1 MISNSLS
8 LRQAILVAFFVL
20 GPALRGET
28 AEVQGS
34 VMTMNMYV
42 GANVNALLSA
52 SSSLAALKQAVDA
65 AYAQVL
71 ASNPP
76 ARVEKLAN
84 EIALRRPLLVG
95 LQEAF
100 LIRTG
105 KSTSPPTPATQVQV
119 DYLGMLLE
127 DLQTLGHPYMAV
139 ATLPGSDAQ
148 APGTTGQ
155 DVRVT
160 DQTVI
165 IAAQT
170 PELTI
175 KDQHVQH
182 FLINLPVPVPALGTT
197 VIDLKGW
204 ASVDAKINGG
214 TFRFVTTHLENLVP
228 GLPFSPA
235 AIELAQAA
243 ELVEVAAP
251 PDRAVIMAADFNA
264 NASNTSDPSNLTYK
278 LLVRGGTNGKFTDAW
293 KQLHPTD
300 PGNTCCQ
307 APDLKNQVSQLGEGE
322 RIDLVLYR
330 GPIQAVEASLAGNL
344 PTDRT
349 PTTPPLWPSD
359 HAALEVTFAAKT
371 GQ

>member
-1 MISNSLS
+1 MVRNRLS
-8 LRQAILVAFFVL
+8 LRLAVLVAFFVL
-20 GPALRGET
+20 SPALRGES
-28 AEVQGS
+28 AEVRGG

-42 GANVNALLSA
+42 GADVNAVLSA
-52 SSSLAALKQAVDA
+52 STSTALEQAVDA
-65 AYAQVL
+65 TYAQVL
-71 ASNPP
+71 ASNPR
-76 ARVEKLAN
+76 ARVEKLAE
-84 EIALRRPLLVG
+84 EIVARGPLLVG

-105 KSTSPPTPATQVQV
+105 KSTSRPTPATQVQV

-127 DLQTLGHPYMAV
+127 DLQNLGHPYAAV
-139 ATLPGSDAQ
+139 ATLPGIDAQ
-148 APGTTGQ
+148 APSTTGQ

-175 KDQHVQH
+175 TDQHVEN

-197 VIDLKGW
+197 LTDLKGW
-204 ASVDAKINGG
+204 ASVDAKIDDGA
-214 TFRFVTTHLENLVP
+214 FRFVTTHLENLVP
-228 GLPFSPA
+228 GLPFGGA
-235 AIELAQAA
+235 AIQLAQAA
-243 ELVEVAAP
+243 ELVEVAAA
-251 PDRAVIMAADFNA
+251 PDRPVIIAADFNA
-264 NASNTSDPSNLTYK
+264 NASSTSDPSNLTYK
-278 LLVRGGTNGKFTDAW
+278 LLVGGGTNGKFTDAW

-300 PGNTCCQ
+300 PGYTCCQ
-307 APDLKNQVSQLGEGE
+307 AANLQNPISQLSQ

-330 GPIQAVEASLAGNL
+330 GPIQAVEASLTGNL

-359 HAALEVTFAAKT
+359 HAALEATLAANT
-371 GQ
+371 GR

>member
-1 MISNSLS
+1 MVRNRRS
-8 LRQAILVAFFVL
+8 LRLAVLVGIFVL
-20 GPALRGET
+20 CPELRGET

-42 GANVNALLSA
+42 GADVKALLSA
-52 SSSLAALKQAVDA
+52 STLTALEQAVDA
-65 AYAQVL
+65 AYEQVL

-76 ARVEKLAN
+76 ARVEKLAE
-84 EIALRRPLLVG
+84 EIVARGPLLVG

-100 LIRTG
+100 VIRTG

-127 DLQTLGHPYMAV
+127 DLQNLGHPYVAV
-139 ATLPGSDAQ
+139 ATLPGIDAQ

-170 PELTI
+170 PELRIT
-175 KDQHVQH
+175 DQHVEN

-197 VIDLKGW
+197 LTNLKGW
-204 ASVDAKINGG
+204 ASVNAIINGG
-214 TFRFVTTHLENLVP
+214 AFRFVTTHLENLVP
-228 GLPFSPA
+228 GLPFGGA
-235 AIELAQAA
+235 AIQLAQAA
-243 ELVEVAAP
+243 ELVEVAAA
-251 PDRAVIMAADFNA
+251 PDRPVIMAADFNA
-264 NASNTSDPSNLTYK
+264 NASNRSDPSNVTYK
-278 LLVRGGTNGKFTDAW
+278 LLVRGGTNGIFTDAW

-300 PGNTCCQ
+300 PGYTCCQ
-307 APDLKNQVSQLGEGE
+307 AANLQNPVSQLSQ

-359 HAALEVTFAAKT
+359 HAALEATLAAKT
-371 GQ
+371 RH

>member
-1 MISNSLS
+1 VGIVRNRRR
-8 LRQAILVAFFVL
+8 LRLAVLVAFFVL
-20 GPALRGET
+20 GPALRAEP

-42 GANVNALLSA
+42 GADVTSLSSASTLSA
-52 SSSLAALKQAVDA
+52 LEQAVDA
-65 AYAQVL
+65 GYAQVL
-71 ASNPP
+71 ASNPR
-76 ARVEKLAN
+76 ARVEKLAE
-84 EIALRRPLLVG
+84 EIVARGPLLVG

-127 DLQTLGHPYMAV
+127 DLQNLGQPYVAV
-139 ATLPGSDAQ
+139 ATLPGIDAQ
-148 APGTTGQ
+148 APGTNGQ

-170 PELTI
+170 SELTI
-175 KDQHVQH
+175 THEHVEN
-182 FLINLPVPVPALGTT
+182 FLINLRVPIPALGTT
-197 VIDLKGW
+197 LTDLKGW
-204 ASVDAKINGG
+204 ASVDAEIDGG

-228 GLPFSPA
+228 GLPFGGA
-235 AIELAQAA
+235 AIQLAQAA
-243 ELVEVAAP
+243 ELVEVAAA
-251 PDRAVIMAADFNA
+251 PDRPLIMAADFNA
-264 NASNTSDPSNLTYK
+264 NASSASDPSNLTYK
-278 LLVRGGTNGKFTDAW
+278 LLVQGGTNGKFTDAW

-300 PGNTCCQ
+300 PGFTCCQ
-307 APDLKNQVSQLGEGE
+307 AANLQNPVSQLSQ

-344 PTDRT
+344 PADRT
-349 PTTPPLWPSD
+349 QTTPPLWPSD
-359 HAALEVTFAAKT
+359 HAALEATLASKS
-371 GQ
+371 GN

>member
-1 MISNSLS
+1 MVRNRLS
-8 LRQAILVAFFVL
+8 LRLAVLVAFFVL
-20 GPALRGET
+20 GPVLRGET

-42 GANVNALLSA
+42 GADVKALLSA
-52 SSSLAALKQAVDA
+52 STLTALEQAVDA

-76 ARVEKLAN
+76 ARVEKLAE
-84 EIALRRPLLVG
+84 EIVARGPLLVG

-105 KSTSPPTPATQVQV
+105 NSTPPTPATQVQV

-127 DLQTLGHPYMAV
+127 DLQNLGYPYVAV
-139 ATLPGSDAQ
+139 ATLPGIDAQ

-175 KDQHVQH
+175 THEHVEN
-182 FLINLPVPVPALGTT
+182 FLINLRVPIPALGTT
-197 VIDLKGW
+197 LTDLKGW
-204 ASVDAKINGG
+204 ASVDAKIEGG
-214 TFRFVTTHLENLVP
+214 AFRFVTTHLENLVP
-228 GLPFSPA
+228 GLPLGGA
-235 AIELAQAA
+235 AIQLAQAA
-243 ELVEVAAP
+243 ELVEVAAA
-251 PDRAVIMAADFNA
+251 PDRPVIMAADFNA
-264 NASNTSDPSNLTYK
+264 NASSTSDPSNLTYRV
-278 LLVRGGTNGKFTDAW
+278 LIRGGTNGKFTDAW

-300 PGNTCCQ
+300 PGFTCCQ
-307 APDLKNQVSQLGEGE
+307 AANLQNPVSQLSQ
-322 RIDLVLYR
+322 RTDLVLYR
-330 GPIQAVEASLAGNL
+330 GSIQAVEASLAGNL

-359 HAALEVTFAAKT
+359 HAALEATLAAKS
-371 GQ
+371 GN

>member
-1 MISNSLS
+1 MVRNRLS
-8 LRQAILVAFFVL
+8 LRLAVLVAFFAL
-20 GPALRGET
+20 SPALRGET

-42 GANVNALLSA
+42 GADVKTFLGASTLTALE
-52 SSSLAALKQAVDA
+52 QAVDA

-76 ARVEKLAN
+76 ARVEKLAE
-84 EIALRRPLLVG
+84 EIVARGSLLVG

-119 DYLGMLLE
+119 DYLGMLLQ
-127 DLQTLGHPYMAV
+127 DLQNLGHPYVAV
-139 ATLPGSDAQ
+139 ATLPGIDAQ
-148 APGTTGQ
+148 ASGTTGQ

-170 PELTI
+170 SELTI
-175 KDQHVQH
+175 TDQHVEH
-182 FLINLPVPVPALGTT
+182 FLVNLTVPIPALGTT
-197 VIDLKGW
+197 LKDLKGW
-204 ASVDAKINGG
+204 ASVDAKIDGG
-214 TFRFVTTHLENLVP
+214 AFRFVTTHLENLVP
-228 GLPFSPA
+228 GLPFGGA
-235 AIELAQAA
+235 AIQLAQAA
-243 ELVEVAAP
+243 ELVEVAAA
-251 PDRAVIMAADFNA
+251 PDRPVIMAADFNA
-264 NASNTSDPSNLTYK
+264 NASSTSDPSNLTYK
-278 LLVRGGTNGKFTDAW
+278 LLVQGGTNGKFTDAW

-300 PGNTCCQ
+300 PGFTCCQ
-307 APDLKNQVSQLGEGE
+307 AANLQNAVSQLSQ
-322 RIDLVLYR
+322 RTDLVLYR
-330 GPIQAVEASLAGNL
+330 GPIQAEEASLAGNL

-359 HAALEVTFAAKT
+359 HAALEATLASES
-371 GQ
+371 GY

>member
-1 MISNSLS
+1 MVRKRLS
-8 LRQAILVAFFVL
+8 LRLAVLVAFFVL
-20 GPALRGET
+20 CPALRGET

-42 GANVNALLSA
+42 GADVKALLSA
-52 SSSLAALKQAVDA
+52 STLTALEQAVDA

-71 ASNPP
+71 ASNPL
-76 ARVEKLAN
+76 ARVEKLAE
-84 EIALRRPLLVG
+84 EIVARGPLLVG

-100 LIRTG
+100 VIRTG
-105 KSTSPPTPATQVQV
+105 KSTSPATQVQV

-127 DLQTLGHPYMAV
+127 DLQNLGHPCLAV
-139 ATLPGSDAQ
+139 ATLPGIDAQ

-170 PELTI
+170 PELMIT
-175 KDQHVQH
+175 DQHVEN

-197 VIDLKGW
+197 LTDLKGW
-204 ASVDAKINGG
+204 ASVDAKISGG
-214 TFRFVTTHLENLVP
+214 AFRFVTTHLENLVP
-228 GLPFSPA
+228 GLPFGGA
-235 AIELAQAA
+235 AIQLAQAA
-243 ELVEVAAP
+243 ELVEVAAA
-251 PDRAVIMAADFNA
+251 PDRPVIMAADFNA

-300 PGNTCCQ
+300 PGYTCCQ
-307 APDLKNQVSQLGEGE
+307 AANLQNPVSQLSQ

-330 GPIQAVEASLAGNL
+330 GPIRAVEASLAGNL

-359 HAALEVTFAAKT
+359 HAALEATLAAKT
-371 GQ
+371 RH

>member
-1 MISNSLS
+1 MMSNRLS
-8 LRQAILVAFFVL
+8 LRQAVLVALFVL
-20 GPALRGET
+20 SPVFRGET

-42 GANVNALLSA
+42 GANVKAVLSA
-52 SSSLAALKQAVDA
+52 SSLTALEQAVDA

-76 ARVEKLAN
+76 ARVEKLAE
-84 EIALRRPLLVG
+84 EIVTRGPLLVG

-127 DLQTLGHPYMAV
+127 DLQNLGHPYVAV
-139 ATLPGSDAQ
+139 ATLPGIDAQ
-148 APGTTGQ
+148 APDTTGQ

-170 PELTI
+170 QELTI
-175 KDQHVQH
+175 TDQHVEN

-197 VIDLKGW
+197 VTDLKGW
-204 ASVDAKINGG
+204 ASVDAKIDAGA
-214 TFRFVTTHLENLVP
+214 FRFVTAHLENLVP
-228 GLPFSPA
+228 GLPFGGA
-235 AIELAQAA
+235 AIQLAQAA

-251 PDRAVIMAADFNA
+251 RNLAVIMAADFNA
-264 NASNTSDPSNLTYK
+264 NASGTSDPSNLTYR
-278 LLVRGGTNGKFTDAW
+278 LLLRGGTNGKFIDAW
-293 KQLHPTD
+293 KRLHPTD
-300 PGNTCCQ
+300 SGYTCCQ
-307 APDLKNQVSQLGEGE
+307 AANLQNRVSRLSQ

-330 GPIQAVEASLAGNL
+330 GPIHALEASLAGNL

-349 PTTPPLWPSD
+349 PTTPRLWPSD
-359 HAALEVTFAAKT
+359 HAALGARLA
-371 GQ
+371 GRPGY